1 MDRLRMLEVFKAV
14 ADRGSFTKGADALG
28 LSNAVTSRALQELE
42 AQLGVRLLQRTTRS
56 VSLTSEG
63 RDVLERA
70 ESLLD
75 SYDDLIAA
83 SKLGAQEVAGE
94 IRLSAPTSLGGRRL
108 GPMLAGFTERYPL
121 VRVDLQ
127 LTDSQDDMV
136 GEGVDLA
143 LRVGDDLKRS
153 LIARRIGEVKLGIF
167 ASPKYLKRH
176 GVPQRPSEL
185 SRHHCLTY
193 GGTGKNPAWRLRHR
207 LTGEQG
213 EWPARGTLHTN
224 NGDALA
230 AAAVCGSGLVLL
242 PRYMVDGAVSRGD
255 LQAVMT
261 DWQAPP
267 LGLYLAYASRRN
279 QPVRIRRLIEHLA
292 EKVKEALDD
301 IDVPTDAD
309 LAALAA
315 SRADKKKVDA
325 PTTRAL
331 PHLAWAQQPIPS
343 RVRPANG
350 GQSLGEAPKAAA

>member
-14 ADRGSFTKGADALG
+14 ADRGSFTKAADALG

-42 AQLGVRLLQRTTRS
+42 TELGVRLLQRTTRS

-70 ESLLD
+70 QSLLE
-75 SYDDLIAA
+75 SYDDLLAA
-83 SKLGAQEVAGE
+83 SKVGAEETAGE
-94 IRLSAPTSLGGRRL
+94 IRLSAPSSLGGRRL
-108 GPMLAGFTERYPL
+108 GPLLAGFTERYPL

-143 LRVGDDLKRS
+143 LRMGDDLRHS
-153 LIARRIGEVKLGIF
+153 LIARRIGQIRLGMF
-167 ASPKYLKRH
+167 ASPGYLKRY
-176 GVPQRPSEL
+176 GVPQHPGEL
-185 SRHHCLTY
+185 ARHHCLTY
-193 GGTGKNPAWRLRHR
+193 GGAGKTPAWRLRHR
-207 LTGEQG
+207 HTGEQG

-242 PRYMVDGAVSRGD
+242 PRYLVEGAVSRGE
-255 LQAVMT
+255 LQEVLA
-261 DWQAPP
+261 DWQAPA

-279 QPVRIRRLIEHLA
+279 QPVRVRRLIEHLA
-292 EKVKEALDD
+292 EKVRETLDD
-301 IDVPTDAD
+301 IDGPSDDD

-315 SRADKKKVDA
+315 GYADMKAVEA
-325 PTTRAL
+325 ATRGV
-331 PHLAWAQQPIPS
+331 PHLAWAQRSPCGQ
-343 RVRPANG
+343 RPVSAG
-350 GQSLGEAPKAAA
+350 RALGEARKAAA